1 MSKNIKLSFKFS
13 YVIII
18 YQVWNSGNTLNIFLT
33 PRAISILL
41 LIYQQIFNV
50 LKNTWQIVI
59 DYN

>member
-1 MSKNIKLSFKFS
+1 MTQKNKLNVKFS

-33 PRAISILL
+33 PCANSILL

-50 LKNTWQIVI
+50 LKNTWQIII